1 MARKKVKLA
10 FIVNDATRKASY
22 KKRKMNLLKKV
33 DEISTLCGI
42 EACAIIYGPLEPQPD
57 IWPSPL
63 GVQNV
68 LAKFR
73 SLTEFEQNRNKLNQ
87 EDFLKQRVSKA
98 QEQLMKLRRENMENE
113 MRVLMYN
120 SIPYNRI
127 MRETIS
133 IDESNV
139 LYRLIDQNLRDIDRR
154 LEAGN
159 NNIGQSELMSAPTPG
174 QLQMAPPPPA
184 APPTTTNNEELTMR
198 VDHGH
203 TGLTMNDADILQR
216 QMDMDLMLNGNGDDA
231 ISFGHLL
238 DANLQNGFWPNMLP

>member
-10 FIVNDATRKASY
+10 FIVNDAARKASFN
-22 KKRKMNLLKKV
+22 KRKTNLLKKV

-42 EACAIIYGPLEPQPD
+42 EACAIVYGPFEPQPA

-63 GVQNV
+63 EVQNV
-68 LAKFR
+68 LSKFR

-87 EDFLKQRVSKA
+87 EDFLKQRISKA

-113 MRVLMYN
+113 MRVLLYH
-120 SIPYNRI
+120 SIGQSTI

-139 LYRLIDQNLRDIDRR
+139 LCRLIDQNLKDIGRR

-159 NNIGQSELMSAPTPG
+159 TNIGQSEIMSSPTQG

-184 APPTTTNNEELTMR
+184 APTTTPINDELTMR

-203 TGLTMNDADILQR
+203 TGMTMNDADILQR
-216 QMDMDLMLNGNGDDA
+216 QLDMDMMLMENGDDT
-231 ISFGHLL
+231 ISFGHLH

>member
-10 FIVNDATRKASY
+10 FIVNDAARKASFN
-22 KKRKMNLLKKV
+22 KRKTNLLKKV

-42 EACAIIYGPLEPQPD
+42 EACAIVYGPFEPQPD

-63 GVQNV
+63 EVQNV
-68 LAKFR
+68 LSKFR

-87 EDFLKQRVSKA
+87 EDFLKQRISKA

-113 MRVLMYN
+113 MRVLLYN
-120 SIPYNRI
+120 SIGHSRI

-139 LYRLIDQNLRDIDRR
+139 LCRLIDQNLKDIGRR

-159 NNIGQSELMSAPTPG
+159 NNIGQSEIMSTPTQG
-174 QLQMAPPPPA
+174 QLQMAPPPPVA
-184 APPTTTNNEELTMR
+184 PTTTSINDELTMI

-203 TGLTMNDADILQR
+203 TGMTMNDADILQR
-216 QMDMDLMLNGNGDDA
+216 QLDMDLMLIGNGDDT
-231 ISFGHLL
+231 ISFGHLH